1 MRAFISYSH
10 HDRALLERLH
20 AHLAMLRREGGISDW
35 YDRDI
40 VAGTPLESEIS
51 KKLESSQLF
60 LALASPD
67 FLASQYCYEKEM
79 TRAIA
84 RHDAGKTVVVPVILE
99 PCDWLSSPLKQFK
112 AVPRDGKPISQ
123 WTNQNAALLDV
134 VSELRRLVGS
144 PPAGSPAAITSAP
157 SVETPASARSSVG
170 SKYRVKRT
178 FDRIDRDDFRNQA
191 FEIIRRYFEESVKEL
206 DGIEGLR
213 ARYQSLGP
221 TTFTCTVVNQLI
233 KSGRG
238 GEGHITVHGS
248 PGRILGDISYSFSPS
263 GAENTAHGTFS
274 IECDDY
280 HMFLKPSAFSNSG
293 RERTWAPQEVAA
305 RLWGEFLEQAGI
317 RYD

>member
-1 MRAFISYSH
+1 MKAFISYAH
-10 HDRALLERLH
+10 HDRVMLERLH
-20 AHLAMLRREGGISDW
+20 AHLAMLRRAGGISDW

-40 VAGTPLESEIS
+40 LAGTPIEREIS
-51 KKLESSQLF
+51 EQLESSQLF
-60 LALASPD
+60 LALTSPD
-67 FLASQYCYEKEM
+67 FLASQYCYDKEM
-79 TRAIA
+79 MRAIT
-84 RHDAGKTVVVPVILE
+84 RHDAGMTVVVPIILE

-112 AVPRDGKPISQ
+112 AVPRDGKPISE

-144 PPAGSPAAITSAP
+144 APGGADPVTSAP
-157 SVETPASARSSVG
+157 SVEQAASARPPAA

-191 FEIIRRYFEESVKEL
+191 YEVIRRYFEESVKEL

-221 TTFTCTVVNQLI
+221 TSFTCTVVNELI

-238 GEGHITVHGS
+238 GEGHITVHSS
-248 PGRILGDISYSFSPS
+248 PACMLGDISYSFSPS
-263 GAENTAHGTFS
+263 AADNMAHGTLS

-280 HMFLKPSAFSNSG
+280 HLFLKPSAFSNSG
-293 RERTWAPQEVAA
+293 RERTWAPQEVSA

>member
-1 MRAFISYSH
+1 MKAFISYSH
-10 HDRALLERLH
+10 RDRALLERLH
-20 AHLAMLRREGGISDW
+20 AHLAMLRREGGISHW
-35 YDRDI
+35 YDRDVI
-40 VAGTPLESEIS
+40 AGAALEREIS
-51 KKLESSQLF
+51 EQLESSQLF

-67 FLASQYCYEKEM
+67 FLASHYCYDKEM
-79 TRAIA
+79 TCAIA

-112 AVPRDGKPISQ
+112 AVPRDGKPISE

-144 PPAGSPAAITSAP
+144 PSGSGAPMTSAL
-157 SVETPASARSSVG
+157 SVEQPASARSSAG
-170 SKYRVKRT
+170 EKYRVRRT

-191 FEIIRRYFEESVKEL
+191 FEVIRRYFEESVKEL

-213 ARYQSLGP
+213 ARYQGLGP
-221 TTFTCTVVNQLI
+221 TAFTCTVVNRLI
-233 KSGRG
+233 KSGHG

-248 PGRILGDISYSFSPS
+248 PARILGDISYSFSPS
-263 GAENTAHGTFS
+263 AADNTAHGTFS

-280 HMFLKPSAFSNSG
+280 HLFLKASAFSSSG
-293 RERTWAPQEVAA
+293 RERTWAPQELAA